1 MGKVIVIE
9 GLDGSGKQTQTEK
22 LYNRLMDSNDEL
34 GVSNLKG
41 NRRKSSAI
49 KVYIEYLEEKKNH

>member
-22 LYNRLMDSNDEL
+22 LYNRTSYMSLFTPHP
-34 GVSNLKG
+34 GG
-41 NRRKSSAI
+41 
-49 KVYIEYLEEKKNH
+49 KKQNCVGSTTF